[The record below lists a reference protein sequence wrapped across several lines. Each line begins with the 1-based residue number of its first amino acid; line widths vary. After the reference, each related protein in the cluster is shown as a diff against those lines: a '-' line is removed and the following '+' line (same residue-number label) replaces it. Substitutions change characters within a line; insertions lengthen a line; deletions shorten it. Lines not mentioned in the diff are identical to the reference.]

1 MSWLFVSGGQ
11 STRVS
16 APVLPVNKKFY
27 FGWLVFSFFFF
38 GLITWLHQHAW
49 EFWTQQWLPPNTPD
63 CVPVARDLGLGEG
76 KAEGESVFTC
86 SESPSWLQPGFEL
99 LHFKAFFISARGR
112 GEHSPQQHGMDG
124 RHRGL
129 WPLGANQCVGN
140 TFTLCANR
148 EQHSVQASLQFGK
161 IRKGGLVRK
170 ERHNFWSALLMCQGP
185 DIINDQRK
193 MRQGFYNTSFF
204 LDDSNIIL
212 TCDTLSIRQLNWF
225 VHESPLDFLI
235 LLLTLG

>member
-16 APVLPVNKKFY
+16 ASASVFPVNKKFY
-27 FGWLVFSFFFF
+27 FGWLVFF
-38 GLITWLHQHAW
+38 GLITRLHQHTCK
-49 EFWTQQWLPPNTPD
+49 FWTQQWLPPNTPD

-99 LHFKAFFISARGR
+99 LHFKTFFISARGR
-112 GEHSPQQHGMDG
+112 GEHGLQQHGMDR

-129 WPLGANQCVGN
+129 WPLGANQCMGS

-148 EQHSVQASLQFGK
+148 EEHSVQVSLQFGK
-161 IRKGGLVRK
+161 RRKGGLVRK

-185 DIINDQRK
+185 DTVNDQRK

-204 LDDSNIIL
+204 SG
-212 TCDTLSIRQLNWF
+212 W
-225 VHESPLDFLI
+225 
-235 LLLTLG
+235 